1 MGRKKI
7 HKTSVKYNDNFNNQI
22 TSYFSFLKSEYIILL
37 LLTACICLIYKN
49 SFQGPFL
56 FDDIPN
62 ILKNSNIRLTE
73 ITWDGL
79 RRAGF
84 ESLLSHRP
92 VANISFALNYYLNGY
107 NILGYHLV
115 NVLIHILTGFTLF
128 YFIKATLVI
137 SNFGNITIEPE
148 KNTLSDLRHIS
159 IHDVN
164 DPSHAAPICS
174 FYPAS
179 NELLLISFFT
189 TFIWLVH
196 PLQTQTVS
204 YIVQRMNEMA
214 AMFYILSLLFYAK
227 ARLSHSKSKKLLLF
241 FGCILSG
248 MLSLGS
254 KEIAATLPFF
264 IFLYEWYF
272 FQDLNLK
279 WLKSNSIYLL
289 CALFVV
295 GFVAFIFL
303 GGHPIKMI
311 LSTYI
316 HRDFT
321 LWQRV
326 LTEFRV
332 VMYYISL
339 IIFPH
344 PMRLNLLHDFS
355 ISNSF
360 LDPITT
366 LFSFIA
372 IIGLIVTAVWTAK
385 RKRLFSFCI
394 LWFLGNLLIESSVIG
409 LEIIFE
415 HRTYL
420 PSMFF
425 ILMVVALA
433 YDFIK
438 KKWIASSL
446 LCVIAVLFSAWTY
459 QRNIVWNNDVILWED
474 CVNKSPHQYRQHY
487 NLGLA
492 LAGKGR
498 LDEAIK
504 QYHKALNINPDD
516 AKTYYGLGNALV
528 RKGDGE
534 SAVYNYHQ
542 ALRINPSY
550 YEAYYNL
557 GRILSNKGE
566 IAKAIN
572 TYQKVLS
579 INGEM
584 GPALYNLSWIY
595 ATSKIDKYRDGKKAV
610 NLAEKLCRLTS
621 YQQPLALDTLA
632 ASYAEIGRFSNA
644 VTIAKK
650 ALRLSLQTGPKEL
663 ELGIKKRLLLYLN
676 GKPFRQEF
684 KTSR

>member
-1 MGRKKI
+1 
-7 HKTSVKYNDNFNNQI
+7 
-22 TSYFSFLKSEYIILL
+22 
-37 LLTACICLIYKN
+37 
-49 SFQGPFL
+49 
-56 FDDIPN
+56 
-62 ILKNSNIRLTE
+62 
-73 ITWDGL
+73 
-79 RRAGF
+79 
-84 ESLLSHRP
+84 
-92 VANISFALNYYLNGY
+92 
-107 NILGYHLV
+107 
-115 NVLIHILTGFTLF
+115 
-128 YFIKATLVI
+128 
-137 SNFGNITIEPE
+137 
-148 KNTLSDLRHIS
+148 
-159 IHDVN
+159 
-164 DPSHAAPICS
+164 
-174 FYPAS
+174 
-179 NELLLISFFT
+179 
-189 TFIWLVH
+189 
-196 PLQTQTVS
+196 
-204 YIVQRMNEMA
+204 
-214 AMFYILSLLFYAK
+214 
-227 ARLSHSKSKKLLLF
+227 
-241 FGCILSG
+241 
-248 MLSLGS
+248 
-254 KEIAATLPFF
+254 
-264 IFLYEWYF
+264 
-272 FQDLNLK
+272 
-279 WLKSNSIYLL
+279 
-289 CALFVV
+289 
-295 GFVAFIFL
+295 
-303 GGHPIKMI
+303 MI

-584 GPALYNLSWIY
+584 APALYNLSWIY

>member
-1 MGRKKI
+1 M
-7 HKTSVKYNDNFNNQI
+7 
-22 TSYFSFLKSEYIILL
+22 FLFL
-37 LLTACICLIYKN
+37 AVCICLIYKN

-56 FDDIPN
+56 FDDISN
-62 ILKNSNIRLTE
+62 ILNNSNIRLTE
-73 ITWDGL
+73 ITWDGI

-84 ESLLSHRP
+84 QSLSSHRP
-92 VANISFALNYYLNGY
+92 VANISFALNYYFNGY
-107 NILGYHLV
+107 NVLGYHLI
-115 NVLIHILTGFTLF
+115 NILIHILTGVILF
-128 YFIKATLVI
+128 YFIKTTLVI
-137 SNFGNITIEPE
+137 SSFGNIIIEPE
-148 KNTLSDLRHIS
+148 KNTSSDICHVS
-159 IHDVN
+159 IQDVN
-164 DPSHAAPICS
+164 DLSNTAPQRS
-174 FYPAS
+174 FCPAS
-179 NELLLISFFT
+179 NEPLFIPFFT

-204 YIVQRMNEMA
+204 YIVQRMNGMA
-214 AMFYILSLLFYAK
+214 AMFYILSLLLYAK

-241 FGCILSG
+241 LICIFSG
-248 MLSLGS
+248 ILSLGS

-264 IFLYEWYF
+264 VFLYEWYF
-272 FQDLNLK
+272 FQNVNLK
-279 WLKSNSIYLL
+279 WLKRNLKYFL
-289 CALFVV
+289 CILFFIVV
-295 GFVAFIFL
+295 IAWFFL
-303 GGHPIKMI
+303 GTHPIQTL
-311 LSTYI
+311 LSDYQI
-316 HRDFT
+316 RKFT

-326 LTEFRV
+326 QTEFRV
-332 VMYYISL
+332 VMYYVSL

-344 PMRLNLLHDFS
+344 PRRLNLLHDFS

-366 LFSFIA
+366 LLSFIA
-372 IIGLIVTAVWTAK
+372 IIGLIVAAVWTAK

-425 ILMVVALA
+425 ILMIVALA

-438 KKWIASSL
+438 KKWIGSIF
-446 LCVIAVLFSAWTY
+446 LCVIAILFSAWTY
-459 QRNIVWNNDVILWED
+459 QRNIVWSDDVILWKD

-487 NLGLA
+487 NLGLS

-504 QYHKALNINPDD
+504 QYHKALSINPDD

-534 SAVYNYHQ
+534 AAVYNYHQ
-542 ALRINPSY
+542 ALQINPSY

-557 GRILSNKGE
+557 GRILSKKGE
-566 IAKAIN
+566 IAKAIDK
-572 TYQKVLS
+572 YQKVLS

-584 GPALYNLSWIY
+584 TPALYNLSWIY
-595 ATSKIDKYRDGKKAV
+595 ATSKIEKYRDGKKAV
-610 NLAEKLCRLTS
+610 SLAEKLCKLTD
-621 YQQPLALDTLA
+621 YRQPLALDALA
-632 ASYAEIGRFSNA
+632 ASYAEIGRFFDA

-650 ALRLSLQTGPKEL
+650 ALKLSLQTGPKEL
-663 ELGIKKRLLLYLN
+663 ELGIKTRLSLYQN
-676 GKPFRQEF
+676 GKPYRQNLRHQDE
-684 KTSR
+684 S